1 MASAGEVPLAL
12 KYFSELNAELDKM
25 TQQMQ
30 SLKEQV
36 ISQSYSAKDGVDLL
50 DLKNYLLL
58 R

>member
-50 DLKNYLLL
+50 GLKNYLLL